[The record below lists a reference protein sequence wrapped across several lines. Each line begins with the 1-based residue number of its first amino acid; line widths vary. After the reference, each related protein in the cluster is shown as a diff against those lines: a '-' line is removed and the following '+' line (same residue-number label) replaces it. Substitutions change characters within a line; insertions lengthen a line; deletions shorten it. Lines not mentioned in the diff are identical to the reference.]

1 MSVDWEPDPSDSLKT
16 FGAFVQA
23 LREHHGHT
31 REQFA
36 PLVRF
41 SVHTVAS
48 IELGRRMADEVF
60 VERADEVLGGTG
72 ALRRAGKHL
81 SRQPGLASWFRKWAR
96 LEGQAVSLSTYECRL
111 VPGLLQSE
119 PYVRAVFGESIPPL
133 ADEQLEAQVTA
144 RTERQRLLRE
154 RPNTSFSFIIEE
166 AVVRRELGGAEV
178 TRGMLD
184 HLMEQMR
191 LRNVVVQIMPLS
203 SRHHACLDGPVRLV
217 ELPDGRRL
225 AYSEGQQSGRLI
237 SDGNEARLLHQ
248 RYATL
253 RSQALS
259 PADSEGLLERMRGA
273 Q

>member
-60 VERADEVLGGTG
+60 VERADQVLGGTG
-72 ALRRAGKHL
+72 ALLRAAKHL

-119 PYVRAVFGESIPPL
+119 PYVRAVFGESIPPRT
-133 ADEQLEAQVTA
+133 DEQLEAQVTA
-144 RTERQRLLRE
+144 RTERQRLFRE
-154 RPNTSFSFIIEE
+154 LPNTSFSFIIEE
-166 AVVRRELGGAEV
+166 AVLRRDLGGPEV

-184 HLMEQMR
+184 HLLEHIR
-191 LRNVVVQIMPLS
+191 LRNVVVQVMPLN
-203 SRHHACLDGPVRLV
+203 SRHHACLDGPLRLL
-217 ELPDGRRL
+217 ELPDGRRH
-225 AYSEGQQSGRLI
+225 AYSEGQKSGRLI
-237 SDGNEARLLHQ
+237 SDVKEVSVLCQ

-259 PADSEGLLERMRGA
+259 PADSEGLLERLRGA
-273 Q
+273 